1 MHAKRKTLTPKDV
14 HLVRTIVSIWD
25 PSCWLA
31 KKQEKTTTVDWTQ
44 IKTVMA
50 PKRTMPPGIFSRAR
64 AEAAKKASKAR
75 PKRQPKGKP
84 AITGTK

>member
-14 HLVRTIVSIWD
+14 HLVRTIVSVWD

-31 KKQEKTTTVDWTQ
+31 RKQEKTTAVDWTQ

-50 PKRTMPPGIFSRAR
+50 PKRGMPPRIHSQAR
-64 AEAAKKASKAR
+64 AEFSKKAQNACRNRKM
-75 PKRQPKGKP
+75 KGKTP
-84 AITGTK
+84 YE